1 MRKLMMSGAI
11 LLVAGLVQAG
21 SVPELFNYQGRLTDE
36 SGAPLATGD
45 YALRFEVWSDS
56 VAGTRVWGP
65 LCFDLDVG
73 ETPSDGHKF
82 KVPVVQGYFNVVLD
96 KDTGYEDCTTDTLE
110 DPPAPVTDAFL
121 ESSRYVEIA
130 IWNDGTGAWES
141 ILPRQ
146 QVLSAPY
153 AVNADRSQE
162 VVSGVG
168 ESTRIAYQ
176 TVSES
181 MINVVTVDGTG
192 VDVTGDLTVSGN
204 LQAASATVLT
214 DLTVTE
220 DLTVTQNL
228 TFGGSFLGARSDE
241 IEAFSDAATLGARN
255 GYVENMLI
263 LNNVEALTDGLLV
276 ATIHTESQDSIAAV
290 WGEARATTDC
300 PDEVNLAGDGG
311 WKVGASITA
320 VSGEDHFTR
329 VNSFLLP
336 VRKGDYMCI
345 YYTQESGTNQVAH
358 IFLQAYF
365 WPLGN
370 P

>member
-1 MRKLMMSGAI
+1 
-11 LLVAGLVQAG
+11 
-21 SVPELFNYQGRLTDE
+21 
-36 SGAPLATGD
+36 
-45 YALRFEVWSDS
+45 
-56 VAGTRVWGP
+56 
-65 LCFDLDVG
+65 
-73 ETPSDGHKF
+73 
-82 KVPVVQGYFNVVLD
+82 
-96 KDTGYEDCTTDTLE
+96 
-110 DPPAPVTDAFL
+110 
-121 ESSRYVEIA
+121 
-130 IWNDGTGAWES
+130 
-141 ILPRQ
+141 
-146 QVLSAPY
+146 
-153 AVNADRSQE
+153 
-162 VVSGVG
+162 
-168 ESTRIAYQ
+168 
-176 TVSES
+176 
-181 MINVVTVDGTG
+181 
-192 VDVTGDLTVSGN
+192 
-204 LQAASATVLT
+204 
-214 DLTVTE
+214 
-220 DLTVTQNL
+220 
-228 TFGGSFLGARSDE
+228 
-241 IEAFSDAATLGARN
+241 
-255 GYVENMLI
+255 MLI